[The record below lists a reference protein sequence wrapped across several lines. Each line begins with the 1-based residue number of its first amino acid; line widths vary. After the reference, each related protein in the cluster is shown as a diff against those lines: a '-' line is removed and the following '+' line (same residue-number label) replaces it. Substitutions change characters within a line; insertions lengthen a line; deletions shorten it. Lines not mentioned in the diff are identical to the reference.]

1 MSPISPTG
9 LRIEL
14 LMKCARTD
22 HGHYILLAIACNL
35 VKRYTCNIYQSYIG
49 HMHARTKQQPTSFDM
64 TIIANNIIA
73 SIATNVYLQLPVH
86 VYTLKLSHTKE
97 SHYSTANDSTAQG
110 FAAATPPLTDE
121 QGCPPLQHHC
131 WPCFYYKCPRHNE
144 FPPSCYIECHSSLQ
158 EYTWVIRVSLWKL
171 CYFQIGLI

>member
-1 MSPISPTG
+1 M
-9 LRIEL
+9 EL
-14 LMKCARTD
+14 LIERARTD

-86 VYTLKLSHTKE
+86 EHTFNLSHTE
-97 SHYSTANDSTAQG
+97 SHYSTANDSTVLRA
-110 FAAATPPLTDE
+110 
-121 QGCPPLQHHC
+121 LQLLHLH
-131 WPCFYYKCPRHNE
+131 
-144 FPPSCYIECHSSLQ
+144 
-158 EYTWVIRVSLWKL
+158 
-171 CYFQIGLI
+171 